1 MKFIL
6 GTLLILSGDAL
17 AAEPPRNQKLLA
29 VDFWADGLA
38 ATATAATGAA
48 LNWKLYKGKE

>member
-1 MKFIL
+1 MKFLL